1 MEANSKFCLQ
11 WKDYTSNFNKEFDEY
26 RRHED
31 FFDVSLAVE
40 GEDRVLAAHKIV
52 LSAASDFFKNMLR
65 KHKHE
70 HPLIYLTEVKF
81 FSILFTQERQK

>member
-1 MEANSKFCLQ
+1 MSKRKTEIFLSRKVTKVMEANSKFCLT

-40 GEDRVLAAHKIV
+40 GEDRVLSAHKIV
-52 LSAASDFFKNMLR
+52 LSAASDIMKAEM
-65 KHKHE
+65 
-70 HPLIYLTEVKF
+70 
-81 FSILFTQERQK
+81 